1 VRYVHDLYLKY
12 KLLKLILN
20 YYNDLVFQPSEL
32 FLHKDFGQ
40 VATVLGALHGQR
52 VVHLICCNESNKD
65 LSTFSGANVVQA
77 TKRFHLLPAKLDF
90 LKNLAAYQFLL
101 QHRGQFSCLVMFP
114 FCPPSDLLIA
124 KLFLALNPS
133 AKIIVKLDANLA
145 YLEQLQASYKASP
158 LNCFRQ
164 HHYYRGILDIA
175 DVVIYETRKAG
186 QLLGT
191 GNFLGMCQ
199 PSKFLNIFNG
209 ISRDQVAIALDTQSN
224 ELATTRSNII
234 VFSGRLG
241 SPEKNVELIFKSDPV
256 PEGWKLKFVGS
267 LDKAF
272 MAVIAHYR
280 ACDPKFD
287 TKYEFTGEI
296 RDKNSYFQELSA
308 AKILLLC
315 SNKEGF
321 PMVYAEAHYF
331 GLYIVTTDVSGSE
344 EATDGGRI
352 GTIIPRNDP
361 IALREAL
368 HSVCSNANLD
378 KLSEAGR
385 AYGSRHFIWEQSL
398 RNPIIDSLFAPR
410 ISGLVR

>member
-1 VRYVHDLYLKY
+1 M
-12 KLLKLILN
+12 ILN

-52 VVHLICCNESNKD
+52 VVHLICCKESNKD

-77 TKRFHLLPAKLDF
+77 KKWFPWLPAKLDF
-90 LKNLAAYQFLL
+90 IKNLVAYQFLL

-124 KLFLALNPS
+124 KLFLALNPA

-145 YLEQLQASYKASP
+145 YLEQLQASYQVNPS
-158 LNCFRQ
+158 NCFRQ
-164 HHYYRGILDIA
+164 HYYYRRILDIA
-175 DVVIYETRKAG
+175 DVVIYETRKVG
-186 QLLGT
+186 RLLSH
-191 GNFLGMCQ
+191 GNFLGICKS
-199 PSKFLNIFNG
+199 SKFLNIFNG
-209 ISRDQVAIALDTQSN
+209 ISQDQVAIALDKKSN
-224 ELATTRSNII
+224 ELAPTRDNII
-234 VFSGRLG
+234 IFSGRLG
-241 SPEKNVELIFKSDPV
+241 SPDKNVELIFKSDPV

-272 MAVIAHYR
+272 MAVVDHYR

-287 TKYEFTGEI
+287 KKYEFTGEI
-296 RDKNSYFQELSA
+296 SNKKLYFKELST

-331 GLYIVTTDVSGSE
+331 GLHIITTDVSGSE
-344 EATDGGRI
+344 EATDNGQI
-352 GTIIPRNDP
+352 GKIIPRNDP
-361 IALREAL
+361 IALRVAL
-368 HSVCSNANLD
+368 HSVCSNVNFD
-378 KLSEAGR
+378 KLIDAGR
-385 AYGSRHFIWEQSL
+385 AYGERHFIWEQSL
-398 RNPIIDSLFAPR
+398 KNPIIESLFSPQ
-410 ISGLVR
+410 IPG

>member
-1 VRYVHDLYLKY
+1 M
-12 KLLKLILN
+12 LKLILN

-40 VATVLGALHGQR
+40 VATVLGELHGRR
-52 VVHLICCNESNKD
+52 VVHLICCKESNKY

-77 TKRFHLLPAKLDF
+77 KKRFRLLPTKLDF
-90 LKNLAAYQFLL
+90 IKNLAAYQFLL
-101 QHRGQFSCLVMFP
+101 QHRRQFSCLVMFP
-114 FCPPSDLLIA
+114 FCPHSDLLIA
-124 KLFLALNPS
+124 KLFLALNPA

-145 YLEQLQASYKASP
+145 YLEQLQASYDANP

-175 DVVIYETRKAG
+175 DVVLYETRKVG
-186 QLLGT
+186 QLLSH

-209 ISRDQVAIALDTQSN
+209 ISRNQVAIALDTQSN
-224 ELATTRSNII
+224 ELASTRNNII

-241 SPEKNVELIFKSDPV
+241 SPEKNVELIFRADPV
-256 PEGWKLKFVGS
+256 PAGWKLKFVGS
-267 LDKAF
+267 LDNAF
-272 MAVIAHYR
+272 LAVIAHYR
-280 ACDPKFD
+280 ARDPKFD

-296 RDKNSYFQELSA
+296 SDKKSYFQELST

-331 GLYIVTTDVSGSE
+331 GLYIVTTDVSGSA
-344 EATDGGRI
+344 EATDEGRI

-361 IALREAL
+361 IALRQAL

-378 KLSEAGR
+378 KFIDAGR
-385 AYGSRHFIWEQSL
+385 EYGYRHFIWEQSL
-398 RNPIIDSLFAPR
+398 RNPIIDSLFIPGP
-410 ISGLVR
+410 SGLVR